1 MQRAQRRDVREKE
14 RREREEQ
21 RRRERALKFQG
32 MNIYIK
38 NLADSVTDEVLRS
51 AFNDFGT
58 ITSAKVM
65 FNNQGSSRGFGFV
78 CYSSQ
83 DEANKA
89 IAEMQGKT
97 LCGKQIAVSIAQ
109 PKKIR
114 GDFMQRRHG
123 SDGSYN
129 NGGRYNNR
137 YNHHHH
143 HHNSHHHNRR
153 GGGGGRNGREVGIT
167 MVEASAVVGI
177 CTHTTC
183 TIRRVP

>member
-1 MQRAQRRDVREKE
+1 MREKE

-65 FNNQGSSRGFGFV
+65 FNNQGASRGVGFV

-109 PKKIR
+109 LKKF
-114 GDFMQRRHG
+114 GTSCSGGG

-129 NGGRYNNR
+129 NGGRYNNDITTTTTT
-137 YNHHHH
+137 HPH
-143 HHNSHHHNRR
+143 HHNGRR
-153 GGGGGRNGREVGIT
+153 RGGGRNGARGRT
-167 MVEASAVVGI
+167 TGGTGAV
-177 CTHTTC
+177 
-183 TIRRVP
+183 